1 MNQAITFQYTFE
13 EFSEGV
19 TAIQKSTRQL
29 LTPKM
34 GAGGFIWM
42 LAFLVAFVVM
52 MMFAVPYGRG
62 AAPATGDPAPATAA
76 NRAMSY
82 VAPAL
87 PWVMILSFAF
97 FFFRRVMKHQ
107 RRVLWEAD
115 PAIHRPRTITPYA
128 EGLGVSDPFSQTHI
142 QWQGFVGFEETRNL
156 FLLYIGRFTAYFIPK
171 RAFPGQAEVEQF
183 RALCQHSVSCA
194 QMGFPVLPAAPAARP
209 QMPPPLPK

>member
-87 PWVMILSFAF
+87 PW
-97 FFFRRVMKHQ
+97 
-107 RRVLWEAD
+107 D
-115 PAIHRPRTITPYA
+115 PVVR
-128 EGLGVSDPFSQTHI
+128 
-142 QWQGFVGFEETRNL
+142 L
-156 FLLYIGRFTAYFIPK
+156 FLFSPRD
-171 RAFPGQAEVEQF
+171 E
-183 RALCQHSVSCA
+183 
-194 QMGFPVLPAAPAARP
+194 APAAGALGGRSGD
-209 QMPPPLPK
+209 PPPAHDHTLR